1 MSSTKAPVVVIIGAS
16 YAGNG
21 VARGLLN
28 SLSKSIKVVLINPS
42 DKFYFNIAAPRILTN
57 PDAFRPDQYLLPI
70 ESAFSSFPRGSFE
83 FIQGSVYAIDPEK
96 QTVSVSGRQMPV
108 SYDHLVIA
116 SGSSTAASRQQGTLA
131 PTKATATGD
140 LQADIETAQKTI
152 SKAQSVVIGGA
163 GPVGVELAGE
173 FADAWEKRRA
183 ATQVTLVSASH
194 HVLSMLKTG
203 AGVAAE
209 KALTKKG
216 VKLVTSR
223 KIVSAKQPNGSGK
236 WAITLD
242 DGDTLE
248 ADIYISSTGV
258 VPNSDFIPSEFLSTG
273 GWVQVD
279 DELRVTAGSQSKH
292 GRRDQLIYAVG
303 DITTHPVRMA
313 MKVGE
318 QVPVVVANLKADITG
333 QGKRATYVQ
342 NPKIAMMLVPVGAST
357 GTGVAMGWV
366 VWSKLVSL
374 MKGRDFFVS
383 KAAGLGGLKQ

>member
-1 MSSTKAPVVVIIGAS
+1 MSSKAPVVVIIGAS

-28 SLSKSIKVVLINPS
+28 SLSKSVKVVLINPS
-42 DKFYFNIAAPRILTN
+42 DKFYFNIAAPRIFAN
-57 PDAFRPDQYLLPI
+57 SNAFRPDQYLLPI
-70 ESAFSSFPRGSFE
+70 KSAFSSFPSGSFE

-96 QTVSVSGRQMPV
+96 QTISISGRQMPV

-116 SGSSTAASRQQGTLA
+116 SGSSAASSKQGTPA
-131 PTKATATGD
+131 PIKTSPTSD
-140 LQADIETAQKTI
+140 LQADIKSAQKTI

-173 FADAWEKRRA
+173 FADAWEKRA
-183 ATQVTLVSASH
+183 CTQVTLVSASH
-194 HVLSMLKTG
+194 HVLPMLKTS

-209 KALTKKG
+209 KALAKKH

-223 KIVSAKQPNGSGK
+223 KIVSAKQPGGSGK
-236 WAITLD
+236 WVITLD

-258 VPNSDFIPSEFLSTG
+258 TPNSDFVPAEFLSTG

-292 GRRDQLIYAVG
+292 GRRNQPIYAIG

-313 MKVGE
+313 MKVAE
-318 QVPVVVANLKADITG
+318 QVPVVVANLKADITK

-342 NPKIAMMLVPVGAST
+342 NPKIAMMLVPIGAST
-357 GTGVAMGWV
+357 GTGVAMGLV

-374 MKGRDFFVS
+374 MKGKDFFVS
-383 KAAGLGGLKQ
+383 KAASLGGLA